1 MSNVINFPRYITKE
15 TNPTT
20 ELEYI
25 QVTGKLR
32 ESLSDEITDT
42 IMQSCVNMLF
52 TNGLFSDIEELN
64 IRDAIFLEETIRAV
78 VYRYKNIDHSF
89 HEIIVDVISMPDDE
103 DEDEDEEDDEEV
115 EPRVEKDL
123 TQSENSV
130 TLE

>member
-1 MSNVINFPRYITKE
+1 
-15 TNPTT
+15 
-20 ELEYI
+20 
-25 QVTGKLR
+25 
-32 ESLSDEITDT
+32 
-42 IMQSCVNMLF
+42 MLF

-89 HEIIVDVISMPDDE
+89 HEIIDDVISMPDDE
-103 DEDEDEEDDEEV
+103 DEEDEDEV
-115 EPRVEKDL
+115 AEKDL

>member
-89 HEIIVDVISMPDDE
+89 HEIIDDVISMPDDE
-103 DEDEDEEDDEEV
+103 DEEDEDEV
-115 EPRVEKDL
+115 AEKDL